1 MKSIS
6 IKKMFT
12 DSFTRDLT
20 ILLLVS
26 ILIGSLLASSLSLTA
41 NAYFSKALSG
51 LVGDYGEYDLIIQV
65 REEMKDD
72 ASIQINK
79 IMNEVFPGAKF
90 KEGPTV
96 TGKTNLFISLPDQYK
111 TKKVYEELGKTFGSI
126 PGGAGVGCVC
136 WGG

>member
-1 MKSIS
+1 
-6 IKKMFT
+6 MFT

-79 IMNEVFPGAKF
+79 IMKYFQGQNSKKALLLQARQTYLLACLINTKQRKF
-90 KEGPTV
+90 
-96 TGKTNLFISLPDQYK
+96 
-111 TKKVYEELGKTFGSI
+111 TKNWEKPLAAFLAEPVL
-126 PGGAGVGCVC
+126 AL
-136 WGG
+136 